1 MEYQEWLTINYTLPK
16 EPSRVRVN
24 VWRKLK
30 KRGAVIL
37 GQSVW
42 FLPANKENQV
52 YLQKISSEIL
62 QNNGESYIMRM
73 FPQDEGTSE
82 RIIATFNQARDDEYG
97 ELLEQCEDLLR
108 ELGKESILGKF
119 TFAELEEN
127 EDELQKLARW
137 YQKIIDRDF
146 FGASLH
152 PCSDEKLEECRA
164 RLELFSKEVFQ
175 RSDEAPHG

>member
-42 FLPANKENQV
+42 FLPANKENEV

-73 FPQDEGTSE
+73 FPQDEGKVLLNGSSQHSIRRGMMST
-82 RIIATFNQARDDEYG
+82 ANFWNNART
-97 ELLEQCEDLLR
+97 C
-108 ELGKESILGKF
+108 F
-119 TFAELEEN
+119 VN
-127 EDELQKLARW
+127 
-137 YQKIIDRDF
+137 
-146 FGASLH
+146 
-152 PCSDEKLEECRA
+152 
-164 RLELFSKEVFQ
+164 
-175 RSDEAPHG
+175 